1 MRRCLLWFAPLL
13 VAVPMSCQKPQLS
26 SRAVSVGKSVGD
38 SLTARDPARQN
49 RGPYHAWTLRGKKG
63 QRLAIDMASSAFD
76 PFLAVRDADGFLIG
90 TDDDGGEG
98 LNAQLHV
105 ILPRSGT
112 YRVIAT
118 SIILNARGWYTLAVS
133 AWATPDVL
141 PAGREG
147 VLAVGDAKTGLLEPK
162 DEQAGDG
169 PFQDR
174 WTFEARQDQRYRI
187 EMSSTDLDSYLTI
200 LGPDGRAVGANDDA
214 GSGRD
219 AMVTFAASAPGRYT
233 ALASNFGDQLRFG
246 AYRIT
251 LAEAAAA
258 PGSSAV
264 GTIGDEATVEGRLED
279 GDSTVGNGYVDV
291 YAYTPTRA
299 STITIELQSTDFD
312 ALLGL
317 ESQDGSK
324 LARDDDGGGGSNSRL
339 VFTVNA
345 GTTYRILVS
354 AFGSNQGGGAYTL
367 SIRVGG
373 GPAA

>member
-13 VAVPMSCQKPQLS
+13 VVVPISCQKQQLS

-105 ILPRSGT
+105 ILPRNGT

-118 SIILNARGWYTLAVS
+118 SINGTARGWYTLAVS
-133 AWATPDVL
+133 AWATPDAL
-141 PAGREG
+141 PPGREG
-147 VLAVGDAKTGLLEPK
+147 ALAVGDAKTGLLEPK

-174 WTFEARQDQRYRI
+174 WTFEARQGQRYRV

-200 LGPDGRAVGANDDA
+200 LGPDGGAVGANDDA

-219 AMVTFAASAPGRYT
+219 AMVTFAASTPGRYT

-258 PGSSAV
+258 SGSSTM
-264 GTIGDEATVEGRLED
+264 GTIGDDATVEGRLED
-279 GDSTVGNGYVDV
+279 GDSTVGNGYVDA
-291 YAYTPTRA
+291 YAYMPIRA
-299 STITIELQSTDFD
+299 GTITIELRSTEFD
-312 ALLGL
+312 AVLGL
-317 ESQDGSK
+317 ESQEGGV

-339 VFTVNA
+339 VFTVTA

-354 AFGSNQGGGAYTL
+354 AFGSNQRGGAYIL
-367 SIRVGG
+367 SVRVGG